1 MLVGNLDARHQRHA
15 VKQRM
20 DQRHLRSDR
29 QRFAARR
36 GDLALAVR
44 RSFFCSVLGGSL
56 IATGGVCLRS
66 GNCPVAK
73 YVRFM
78 LMKRQVVLM
87 RDASNQA
94 GLRGKSLQGKR
105 QHQQTAQS
113 DVYETR
119 HGKILVEVRVQRAR
133 KAYLADPFN

>member
-1 MLVGNLDARHQRHA
+1 
-15 VKQRM
+15 
-20 DQRHLRSDR
+20 
-29 QRFAARR
+29 
-36 GDLALAVR
+36 
-44 RSFFCSVLGGSL
+44 
-56 IATGGVCLRS
+56 
-66 GNCPVAK
+66 
-73 YVRFM
+73 M
-78 LMKRQVVLM
+78 LMNRHVVLM